1 MSCMNCVKTKIDS
14 LKMLKLQLNLLPPN
28 GMTAYRLANVQAVV
42 IGVLDI
48 CDQGREID
56 PRYIQVIDSA
66 YEKAQLF
73 LMDQIISV
81 ETWYAED
88 EGISN

>member
-42 IGVLDI
+42 IGVLDR

-56 PRYIQVIDSA
+56 LRYIQLIDSA